1 MRAAMK
7 RLTIIALGALTLAAC
22 QEQAGDQGAA
32 GDAQR
37 AEGEVLGGTIDDS
50 MLPLDTV
57 TSQAPPLRQAP
68 SEGSSGESEDAT
80 GEDGDEE
87 GGDADAAPEEEAQP
101 EPAEEAEPEA

>member
-1 MRAAMK
+1 MK
-7 RLTIIALGALTLAAC
+7 RLMIIALGALTLAAC

-68 SEGSSGESEDAT
+68 SEGSSGDSEDAT
-80 GEDGDEE
+80 GEEGDEA
-87 GGDADAAPEEEAQP
+87 DADAAPEEDAQP

>member
-1 MRAAMK
+1 MK

-22 QEQAGDQGAA
+22 QDQADEAGAT

-68 SEGSSGESEDAT
+68 SEGSSGDTEDASE
-80 GEDGDEE
+80 EDGDEAE
-87 GGDADAAPEEEAQP
+87 ADAAPEEGTQA

>member
-22 QEQAGDQGAA
+22 QEQAGEAGAA

-68 SEGSSGESEDAT
+68 SEGSSDDSEDAS
-80 GEDGDEE
+80 EEEGDEAE
-87 GGDADAAPEEEAQP
+87 ADAAPEEEAQP

>member
-1 MRAAMK
+1 MRAAMN

-68 SEGSSGESEDAT
+68 SEDSSGDSEDAT
-80 GEDGDEE
+80 GEESDEAE
-87 GGDADAAPEEEAQP
+87 ADADAAPEEDPQA

>member
-1 MRAAMK
+1 MK
-7 RLTIIALGALTLAAC
+7 RLTIIALGALTLSAR
-22 QEQAGDQGAA
+22 QDQADEAGAA

-68 SEGSSGESEDAT
+68 SEGSSGDAEDAP
-80 GEDGDEE
+80 GEEGDEE
-87 GGDADAAPEEEAQP
+87 GADADAAPEEDTQP

>member
-7 RLTIIALGALTLAAC
+7 RLTIIALGALTLSAC
-22 QEQAGDQGAA
+22 QEQADEAGAA
-32 GDAQR
+32 GDANR

-68 SEGSSGESEDAT
+68 SEGSSGDSEDAT
-80 GEDGDEE
+80 GEEGDEE
-87 GGDADAAPEEEAQP
+87 GVDVDSAQEEDAQP